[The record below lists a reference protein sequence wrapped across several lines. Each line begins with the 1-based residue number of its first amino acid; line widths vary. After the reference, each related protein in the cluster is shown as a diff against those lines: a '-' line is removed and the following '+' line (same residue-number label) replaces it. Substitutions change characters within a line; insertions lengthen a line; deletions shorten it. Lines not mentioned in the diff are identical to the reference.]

1 MERAAAVTALEWAV
15 TAADACEERYAAT
28 TAEGKSMM
36 VEYLAAKSEGDPA
49 FKAWVVAHGARYKE
63 LQAKGLAQRSELSDA
78 RDAVDEAERLQAARD
93 AESRKAAVAAEVDS
107 FAALMTFDLGAFE
120 PIGAAHATD
129 LEEITMPRAS
139 ECTTKETLVTNA
151 DGTKSIQRTRVYT
164 ASDGTVTTK
173 TDSKPLGGEYPSS
186 DGDGDGDAAV
196 AEMQG
201 R

>member
-1 MERAAAVTALEWAV
+1 
-15 TAADACEERYAAT
+15 
-28 TAEGKSMM
+28 MM

-63 LQAKGLAQRSELSDA
+63 LQAKGMALRSELSDL
-78 RDAVDEAERLQAARD
+78 RDAADEAERLQAARD
-93 AESRKAAVAAEVDS
+93 AESREAAAAAEVDS
-107 FAALMTFDLGAFE
+107 FEAEMAAMAASIEAMPAAVNTVEGAFE

-186 DGDGDGDAAV
+186 DGDGDGEAAV
-196 AEMQG
+196 AVMQAVLDESDEC
-201 R
+201 